1 MRNSYKYFDE
11 NKIFI
16 VNRSEIVDRLDPKMT
31 LYNKRILRSHYPMV
45 KLKSLLLN
53 KPQYGANEVGIIRK
67 NNIQP
72 RYIRITD
79 INEYGLINTEEA
91 GVTAAIV
98 EKKYILNVNDI
109 IIARSGA
116 TVGKA
121 YIHRKLPYEC
131 IYAGYLIRF
140 ILDPNKI
147 IPDYLFAY
155 TQLTPYKEWIK
166 AIQRPSAQ
174 PNINAEEFQS
184 LEVPLPDMSVQKRIV
199 ERINNAYMQK
209 HEKEEEAQKLLN
221 SIDEYLQT
229 ELCISMSETD
239 NVLNNRIFIS
249 TFKKIEGNR
258 IDPMFSLYFGKNMLG
273 QCYDNIN
280 LQSIANIYKGD
291 ALTSAEIENGNI
303 PVIAGGQ
310 TSPYYHNCSNF
321 EGNVITVSA
330 SGAYAGYVW
339 YHDNPIYATDCC
351 VIVSKDESR
360 FMTKYLFEVLK
371 LQQKAIYRLQTGSAQ
386 PHVYATDLQRLSIP
400 DIPIEKQQEIVDNI
414 RNIRDKA
421 NALLEEGRRILEN
434 AKNEVEMEIIG

>member
-239 NVLNNRIFIS
+239 NALNNRIFIS